1 MHRPPCS
8 GPATIDEGSSGTLTL
23 SATDIDGD
31 TLTYTWA
38 TDGGTLVPS
47 AGGTSA
53 TLAGGDGPSTRHVT
67 VKVSDGTTWVTVA
80 KDVAVNN
87 LAPSVTIVQ
96 PAPGSRTPPWV
107 RRSRCRRRRRDAG
120 GDAVTCSISWGDATT
135 AVSGCAANHTFTKAG
150 TFTATVTADDGDGG
164 VTTASVTV
172 VVDPDRTQPGTSM
185 ASSSRSTTCRW
196 STP

>member
-1 MHRPPCS
+1 ML
-8 GPATIDEGSSGTLTL
+8 GAPATIDEGSSGTLTL
-23 SATDIDGD
+23 SANDIDGD

-53 TLAGGDGPSTRHVT
+53 TLAGGDGPATRHVT

-96 PAPGSRTPPWV
+96 PSPGTHTTVGTAVALSAAT
-107 RRSRCRRRRRDAG
+107 SDAG

-135 AVSGCAANHTFTKAG
+135 AASGCAANAR
-150 TFTATVTADDGDGG
+150 VLADRNVYRDRDRRRRRRRCHDRLRHGG
-164 VTTASVTV
+164 GRS
-172 VVDPDRTQPGTSM
+172 RTGHRL
-185 ASSSRSTTCRW
+185 ALRRLLRSRSTTCRW